1 MTDSAQSSP
10 GPASTLTCG
19 NCGAPVQPDAV
30 TCPACGVLLA
40 AYQAPA
46 GAAGN
51 EAISAPIPPP
61 AATSATREIPSPA
74 MPVPVSPATASPPR
88 HQPRSQSPIGDALRR
103 SRDSGSTGPQDLASD
118 DAASEL
124 ARMAADDS
132 PLAREVEAELAGAK
146 VTFDGAA
153 AVIQTD
159 RVDVTHSADGAPVVA
174 GHAPVVRETPA
185 VESVAEPST
194 RPQPVWPTS
203 RVAPVAPAGA
213 MDTPVGPNEGQR
225 PALGGLDPATVVRR
239 VPFVLIGCFVL
250 GFGRSLPGFGG
261 IIGVA
266 LVIGLIYVLIKVAAA
281 SSRKTTSMP
290 RDESWHDPRSR
301 GRK

>member
-30 TCPACGVLLA
+30 ACPACGVLLA

-103 SRDSGSTGPQDLASD
+103 SRESGTSGAEDLASD
-118 DAASEL
+118 DAADEL
-124 ARMAADDS
+124 ARMATSDS
-132 PLAREVEAELAGAK
+132 PLARAVEAELAGAK
-146 VTFDGAA
+146 VTFDGDA
-153 AVIQTD
+153 AVIETD
-159 RVDVTHSADGAPVVA
+159 RVDLTHTPEGAPVVVS
-174 GHAPVVRETPA
+174 HAPAIPVSP
-185 VESVAEPST
+185 P
-194 RPQPVWPTS
+194 RPQPVRS
-203 RVAPVAPAGA
+203 SSGVAPVVPAG
-213 MDTPVGPNEGQR
+213 DQR
-225 PALGGLDPATVVRR
+225 PASGGHDPARVVRW
-239 VPFVLIGCFVL
+239 VPFILIGCFVL

-290 RDESWHDPRSR
+290 RDDSWNAPRSR
-301 GRK
+301 RRK